1 MVRLM
6 NGIYNPGTF
15 LKQLIPNISVGV
27 DMRIKI
33 GFSFLAL
40 QYGVKYSYFYAA
52 EDLCTIN
59 KVFHKIKDVQDFADE
74 IEKMTYEDFLEE
86 TFLKSKAGER
96 FVDSGIHA
104 FRLVANTI
112 WIRK

>member
-1 MVRLM
+1 M

-15 LKQLIPNISVGV
+15 LKQIIQNLSVGV
-27 DMRIKI
+27 DLQIKI

-59 KVFHKIKDVQDFADE
+59 KTFHKIKDVRDFADQ

-96 FVDSGIHA
+96 FIDSGIHA
-104 FRLVANTI
+104 FQLVANYI
-112 WIRK
+112 WLRK